1 MPTVEVLEVKSVHE
15 KVNQAT
21 LKGGKVVK
29 WWKDSAFNGSL
40 VDGASVDMKVET
52 KPARNNPD
60 VQETWVVEVNG
71 VGAKARAGGG
81 GGGGGFRGAP
91 KSNAEIYS
99 SCVAG
104 IMKSAIEQGW
114 DVKTV
119 TPYLDE
125 FEARMAKLS

>member
-1 MPTVEVLEVKSVHE
+1 MPQVEVLEVKSVHE

-29 WWKDSAFNGSL
+29 WWKDSAFNASL

-71 VGAKARAGGG
+71 VGAKARAAG

-91 KSNAEIYS
+91 KSNAEIFS
-99 SCVAG
+99 SCIAG

-114 DVKTV
+114 DVKAV
-119 TPYLDE
+119 TPFLDE